1 MVDTGAD
8 HEESGG
14 ILLLDEFLAD
24 MVKLDNQTPPHNA
37 NNQFA
42 DSTKVVQRASKV
54 RWTAKTTTEPQQKKK
69 AHSWLRRKQELEAL
83 RRQTQEL
90 ETRVAFLK
98 LQQEKKRLHLGI
110 SREQLSLLYENK
122 RAADRELQ
130 QLQGARNENA
140 ALKRDFRAYIRAS
153 TSWHAAVSAAN
164 RGADASDILLPMSQA
179 LETGVLQQL
188 QISSLN
194 TFNEL
199 EERVNRRFLEFQTIL
214 DEIVQ
219 ASVTLDSEQVQT
231 CRGDNDT
238 TSYNF
243 TRILPFD
250 EKTTLNAAWS
260 IVMKGGITQKHT
272 SNVMRRSKDVHAVD
286 SRFVLPIAQ
295 GEVVVIDIHCVVK
308 RFEVPG
314 ACVLLAE
321 GRSEASV
328 YRGHSIVRS
337 QESQESIWFIVR
349 RLSLRASNANSDDYP
364 GSECQMKAVVRSE
377 TPRSCGSDCTQK
389 APLAFAQDLAVSSFR
404 ELIDS
409 QQQCWENLLW
419 DSVRAANKYHP

>member
-42 DSTKVVQRASKV
+42 DSTKVVQRASK
-54 RWTAKTTTEPQQKKK
+54 
-69 AHSWLRRKQELEAL
+69 ELEAL

-260 IVMKGGITQKHT
+260 IVMKGGITQKHA
-272 SNVMRRSKDVHAVD
+272 SNVMRRSKDKEDLRRQPTA
-286 SRFVLPIAQ
+286 
-295 GEVVVIDIHCVVK
+295 DI
-308 RFEVPG
+308 RLFG
-314 ACVLLAE
+314 A
-321 GRSEASV
+321 RSLKNPFDE
-328 YRGHSIVRS
+328 
-337 QESQESIWFIVR
+337 
-349 RLSLRASNANSDDYP
+349 
-364 GSECQMKAVVRSE
+364 
-377 TPRSCGSDCTQK
+377 SCG
-389 APLAFAQDLAVSSFR
+389 A
-404 ELIDS
+404 
-409 QQQCWENLLW
+409 
-419 DSVRAANKYHP
+419 